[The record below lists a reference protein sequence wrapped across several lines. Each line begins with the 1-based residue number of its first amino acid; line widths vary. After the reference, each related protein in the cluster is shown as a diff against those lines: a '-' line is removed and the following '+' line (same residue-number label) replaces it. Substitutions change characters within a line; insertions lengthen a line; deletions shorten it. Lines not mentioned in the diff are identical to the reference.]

1 DSLAPRLR
9 DLEGTVADLMSLDD
23 AALLAVAGSGEAQ
36 ARIMIAIPI
45 VGLGVVAWICFVVI
59 ARLSGGLYTELKEI
73 RRRVDALAEHPA
85 TPAQD
90 AHALDESLSRLGFP
104 KP

>member
-1 DSLAPRLR
+1 
-9 DLEGTVADLMSLDD
+9 
-23 AALLAVAGSGEAQ
+23 
-36 ARIMIAIPI
+36 MIAITI
-45 VGLGVVAWICFVVI
+45 VGLVVVPWICFVVI

-104 KP
+104 KPNPMLAE